1 MMEASKPVMV
11 AETWMESEASVIKS
25 LLESYQIPCHYSNE
39 LPRSIY
45 PFKDV
50 VRGIRIYVPASLADE
65 AGRLLEQHRRLHDHL
80 RLVDDLAA
88 GELPVA
94 PTLDGLDD
102 NSEEKKP
109 KRARPL
115 SLVILCVFERVKRS
129 GTVPSAERILRKIR
143 GL

>member
-1 MMEASKPVMV
+1 MQASKPVIV

-65 AGRLLEQHRRLHDHL
+65 AGRLLEEHRRLHDHL
-80 RLVDDLAA
+80 RLVDD
-88 GELPVA
+88 
-94 PTLDGLDD
+94 D
-102 NSEEKKP
+102 NLEEKKP
-109 KRARPL
+109 KRTRPL
-115 SLVILCVFERVKRS
+115 TFVILCVFERVKKS
-129 GTVPSAERILRKIR
+129 GTVPRAERIFRKMR

>member
-1 MMEASKPVMV
+1 MQASKPVIV

-50 VRGIRIYVPASLADE
+50 LRGIRIYVPASLADE
-65 AGRLLEQHRRLHDHL
+65 AGRLLEEHRRLHDHL
-80 RLVDDLAA
+80 RLVDD
-88 GELPVA
+88 
-94 PTLDGLDD
+94 D
-102 NSEEKKP
+102 NLEEKKP
-109 KRARPL
+109 KRTRPL
-115 SLVILCVFERVKRS
+115 TFVILCVFERVKKS
-129 GTVPSAERILRKIR
+129 GTVPRAERIFRKMR